1 MAANLTPV
9 FMRLPKQ
16 QAAAL
21 DRMAAE
27 SGRAKQH
34 VVSALV
40 AQALR
45 AAPPQLSMGRV
56 EVSSTR
62 EMPRD
67 EVLTLPEVAALLRL
81 EPDAIQT
88 RAERGDLPGRR
99 FGDAWRFSKL
109 AVLAWLADGDT
120 GAGPRKTANSVARAA
135 AADG

>member
-1 MAANLTPV
+1 MAADLTPV

-16 QAAAL
+16 QAAVL
-21 DRMAAE
+21 DRLAAR

-34 VVSALV
+34 VVSELV

-56 EVSSTR
+56 EVSSATEMR
-62 EMPRD
+62 ED
-67 EVLTLPEVAALLRL
+67 EVLTLAEVAAMLKLA
-81 EPDAIQT
+81 PDAIQA

-99 FGDAWRFSKL
+99 FGDEWRFSRL

-120 GAGPRKTANSVARAA
+120 GGNRHKRQHY
-135 AADG
+135 GQ